1 MGLFSKMFG
10 GNKSEKDVRA
20 ILPLVTK
27 INQHF
32 DSFQSISNDE
42 LRSKT
47 LDFRQRI
54 KDALKNIDAQIA
66 DTNKRAEELSF
77 TDLFG
82 KDAIYQEVDKLKK
95 DRDQKL
101 LP

>member
-32 DSFQSISNDE
+32 DSFQSVSNDE

-47 LDFRQRI
+47 LDFRRRI

-66 DTNKRAEELSF
+66 DTNKRADEISLN
-77 TDLFG
+77 DLF
-82 KDAIYQEVDKLKK
+82 ALVLQIYQLVLKIHF
-95 DRDQKL
+95 
-101 LP
+101 

>member
-66 DTNKRAEELSF
+66 DT
-77 TDLFG
+77 
-82 KDAIYQEVDKLKK
+82 KK
-95 DRDQKL
+95 
-101 LP
+101 